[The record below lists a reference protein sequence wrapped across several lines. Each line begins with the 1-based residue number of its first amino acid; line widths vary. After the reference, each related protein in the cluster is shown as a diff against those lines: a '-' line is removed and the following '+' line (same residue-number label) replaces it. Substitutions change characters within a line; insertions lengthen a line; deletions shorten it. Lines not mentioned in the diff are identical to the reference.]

1 MIYLFFLC
9 SGFSALVYEVAWL
22 RQLCLSFGSTAEAT
36 SCVLAIF
43 LGSLALGAGLGGKL
57 ADRLHAGH
65 LAVYGALELGVGILA
80 PLSGLALYW
89 LPVLLST
96 ADTGWGR
103 VALAI
108 ILATLILSPPTM
120 FMGASLPVLSKL
132 MAVRAEAVKGFS
144 TLYAVN
150 TLGAVFGSLSAC
162 FLGFALT
169 GIYNT
174 ILLAAVVNVVVGL
187 AAILSSGTLPSFGTE
202 PSGNEPDPP
211 VSQAPARPQG
221 IAPEPLSGA
230 DFAFLCMLSFLSG
243 FTALGYEVLWSRLLR
258 FYTESTTYSF
268 TITVSSFLLGLAAG
282 SFICRRFQG
291 KDRSYSDNLAALAS
305 AQTLTAIFC
314 AASLLFLPMAAM
326 LFRTEGT
333 QFLKLTVIGLALV
346 ALPAVAIG
354 LSFPLI
360 GGLATKFKQ
369 VGTSVGTVYG
379 VNSVG
384 CVIGSLVVGLG
395 AQPSLGSFDAF
406 KLNILLTAL
415 VALLANFRSGLI
427 KGPIKVLTW
436 LVPPLLALSLVIA
449 YQDPLVGYLKGMTG
463 PTMAFYG
470 EDSTGIALV
479 MKHPDFE
486 ELRTNSAAV
495 SSTRLEARRYMRL
508 LGALPVLACSHP
520 AETMVACFGTG
531 TTSGATAAF
540 PEVKHLDIVELSPMV
555 IKAGNAFAESNL
567 DVLHNPKVTVNTT
580 DARNFLLG
588 SNKKYDVITFEPPP
602 LNEAGVVNLYSQEF
616 YQIVSR
622 HLTKGGVV
630 AQWVPMFY
638 ESGEL
643 WKMTLRAFL
652 NVFPHC
658 SLWISN
664 NDEAIILGSFE
675 PLVLDVSQMQTRL
688 NGTDQLVSKLAEVGL
703 KDPYDI
709 LSTFVAGGEKLE
721 AFVGNVPPITDDRPA
736 MEFNLPYAGKS
747 LTTAQLMQVIGNP
760 GQNLIDT
767 VNPEHM
773 EREKLDVCYRALS
786 AYRESE
792 QLVLDRARAEA
803 VIAAAEHAVQME
815 PSNQFYLWWQSTAR
829 SWKSY

>member
-43 LGSLALGAGLGGKL
+43 LGALALGAALGGKL
-57 ADRLHAGH
+57 ADRLSAGH
-65 LAVYGALELGVGILA
+65 LAVYGALELGVGVLA

-89 LPVLLST
+89 LPTSLTSGD
-96 ADTGWGR
+96 AGWGR
-103 VALAI
+103 VALTM

-120 FMGASLPVLSKL
+120 LMGASLPVLSKL
-132 MAVRAEAVKGFS
+132 MAVRADAVKGFS

-162 FLGFALT
+162 FLGFALV

-174 ILLAAVVNVVVGL
+174 ILLAAGVNIVVGL
-187 AAILSSGTLPSFGTE
+187 AAILRSGTRPTFIAKPAETE
-202 PSGNEPDPP
+202 PADRSSEDPP
-211 VSQAPARPQG
+211 AKLDGGAES
-221 IAPEPLSGA
+221 LSSA
-230 DFAFLCMLSFLSG
+230 DFVFLCIISFLSG

-282 SFICRRFQG
+282 SFICRRFQS
-291 KDRSYSDNLAALAS
+291 KARSYSDNLLALAS

-314 AASLLFLPMAAM
+314 TASLLFLPMAAM
-326 LFRTEGT
+326 LFRTGAT
-333 QFLKLTVIGLALV
+333 QFFKLSVIGLALV

-360 GGLATKFKQ
+360 GGLATKFKH
-369 VGTSVGTVYG
+369 VGTSVGTVYA

-384 CVIGSLVVGLG
+384 CVIGSLVVGLV
-395 AQPSLGSFDAF
+395 AQPAVGSFDAF

-415 VALLANFRSGLI
+415 VALLAHFRSGLI
-427 KGPIKVLTW
+427 KGPIKVLTCF
-436 LVPPLLALSLVIA
+436 VPPLLALGLVIA
-449 YQDPLVGYLKGMTG
+449 CHDPLVGYLKSMTG

-508 LGALPVLACSHP
+508 LGTLPVLACSHP
-520 AETMVACFGTG
+520 AAAMVACFGTG

-540 PEVKHLDIVELSPMV
+540 PEVEHLDIVELSPMV
-555 IKAGNAFAESNL
+555 IKAGGAFAESNL
-567 DVLHNPKVTVNTT
+567 DVLHNPKVTVHTT
-580 DARNFLLG
+580 DARNFLL
-588 SNKKYDVITFEPPP
+588 SSTKKYDVITFEPPP

-622 HLTKGGVV
+622 RLTKGGVT

-652 NVFPHC
+652 NVFPYC
-658 SLWISN
+658 SLWITN
-664 NDEAIILGSFE
+664 NDEAIILGSLE
-675 PLVLDVSQMQTRL
+675 PLVLDVPRMQRRIGL
-688 NGTDQLVSKLAEVGL
+688 SDQLCATLSEVGL

-709 LSTFVAGGEKLE
+709 LSAFVAGGGSLE
-721 AFVGNVPPITDDRPA
+721 AFVGNVPPITDDRPS
-736 MEFNLPYAGKS
+736 MEFNLPYAGKP
-747 LTTAQLMQVIGNP
+747 LTTADLMRGVNNP
-760 GQNLIDT
+760 AQNLVDT
-767 VNPEHM
+767 VNPKGM
-773 EREKLDVCYRALS
+773 DRQKLAVCYQALS

-792 QLVLDRARAEA
+792 QLVLERATAEE
-803 VIAAAEHAVQME
+803 VIAAAEHAVRIE
-815 PSNQFYLWWQSTAR
+815 PTNRFYLWWQTTAR
-829 SWKSY
+829 KWRK